1 MAKHSLRDWNQRQL
15 DKREKKRQKYYNIR
29 EREWLKY
36 ATTETFTVEDYKQE
50 VDELLSRGRVLVQYI
65 SQGFSGTTK
74 ALLKTTKTELAER
87 VKK

>member
-36 ATTETFTVEDYKQE
+36 ATTETFTVEVYKQD
-50 VDELLSRGRVLVQYI
+50 VDELLSRGWVLVQYL

>member
-1 MAKHSLRDWNQRQL
+1 
-15 DKREKKRQKYYNIR
+15 
-29 EREWLKY
+29 
-36 ATTETFTVEDYKQE
+36 
-50 VDELLSRGRVLVQYI
+50 VLVQYL